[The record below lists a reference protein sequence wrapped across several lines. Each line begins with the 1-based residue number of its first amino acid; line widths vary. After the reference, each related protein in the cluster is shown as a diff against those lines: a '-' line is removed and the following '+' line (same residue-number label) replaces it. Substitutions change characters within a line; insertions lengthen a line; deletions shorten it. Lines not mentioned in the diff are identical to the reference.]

1 MNNIFDIIIV
11 GAGPAG
17 AFLAYKLSKI
27 GLRILVLEK
36 NITPKRKVCGEYLCP
51 LGVELLRREGL
62 EREIIGE
69 FLPLS
74 GMLIVTA
81 SDTRVN
87 TSFPFQEK
95 YHGVSVNR
103 QIFDENIITLAKRSG
118 AEFKTGVEVRKITQQ
133 SDRWIVET
141 NQGSFITNVVV
152 GADGRGSV
160 VSKAFQNDIPNTG
173 KRVALH
179 VLVHNKD
186 KNLRRGE
193 MHIFDNG
200 AYIGV
205 NPTGEKEVNFSLV
218 LDAEDLRKLGSP
230 FEALNYYLEKSP
242 NLKSRF
248 PRFLEED
255 KISTAFPIQH
265 QTRSII
271 PCRNVV
277 LIGDAA
283 GFVDPL
289 TGEGMYNAMLSA
301 SLLAKEIIRD
311 SEKSLKI
318 TKQVFTNYQKQY
330 SKVLRQKILLNR
342 LFQLLIRRPRLVEL
356 VASYLLKKQA
366 RADIFIGIIGNIYS
380 PIKGI
385 LKLILN
391 LRSAQ

>member
-17 AFLAYKLSKI
+17 AFLAYKLSKV
-27 GLRILVLEK
+27 GLRILVIEK

-51 LGVELLRREGL
+51 LGVELLRSEGL

-69 FLPLS
+69 FLPLG

-81 SDTRVN
+81 SDTQVN

-103 QIFDENIITLAKRSG
+103 QIFDENIITLAKKSG
-118 AEFKTGVEVRKITQQ
+118 AGFKTGVEVRKITQQ

-160 VSKAFQNDIPNTG
+160 VSKAFQNDIPNIG

-218 LDAEDLRKLGSP
+218 LDAEDLRELGNP
-230 FEALNYYLEKSP
+230 VEALNHYLEKSP

-248 PRFLEED
+248 PKFLEED

-271 PCRNVV
+271 PRRNIV

-301 SLLAKEIIRD
+301 SLLAEEIIRD
-311 SEKSLKI
+311 SEKSLNI
-318 TKQVFTNYQKQY
+318 SKQVFTNYQKQY
-330 SKVLRQKILLNR
+330 SKILRQKILLNR

-366 RADIFIGIIGNIYS
+366 RADTFIGIIGNIYS

-391 LRSAQ
+391 LRSA